1 LLVTADLQV
10 LGGPPRRARRGRRAV
25 ALIAL
30 MLGVAGLGVS
40 VAGLAVQVLP
50 RQFTPAQQHQIEAW
64 EIASRWQQ
72 LTAGQIFPAT
82 VSYSLSAAVLQDEVP
97 LSLDAVRIA
106 VAPQSACA
114 QGVTSKAAA
123 AVLSRS
129 GCRAVLR
136 ATYVDATRSYILTI
150 GVAVLPTA
158 SAARDASLGLS
169 QTKLTTRRSRHTSQL
184 TPGVEVV
191 RFRGAAAGRYDYSR
205 QIAANFSAGP
215 YLVMYAAGYA
225 DSRPQVTVSEDSY
238 SEAEMTSLA
247 VGVAQSVAHTLT
259 AAPPVPHCPGA
270 PEC

>member
-1 LLVTADLQV
+1 MTADLQV
-10 LGGPPRRARRGRRAV
+10 LGGPPRRARRRRRAA

-30 MLGVAGLGVS
+30 TLGVAGLGAS
-40 VAGLAVQVLP
+40 ATGLAVQVLP

-72 LTAGQIFPAT
+72 LTAAQIFPPT
-82 VSYSLSAAVLQDEVP
+82 VSYTLSAAVLEDAVP

-106 VAPQSACA
+106 IAPQSTCA

-136 ATYVDATRSYILTI
+136 ATYVDATSSYVMTI
-150 GVAVLPTA
+150 GVAVLPSA
-158 SAARDASLGLS
+158 SAARDAGLGLS
-169 QTKLTTRRSRHTSQL
+169 QAKLTARRSRRTSQL
-184 TPGVEVV
+184 VPGVEVV
-191 RFRGAAAGRYDYSR
+191 RFRGSAAGRYDYNR

-225 DSRPQVTVSEDSY
+225 DSRPQVPVAEDSY
-238 SEAEMTSLA
+238 SEDEMTSLA
-247 VGVAQSVAHTLT
+247 VGVAQSVAHTLA

-270 PEC
+270 PQC